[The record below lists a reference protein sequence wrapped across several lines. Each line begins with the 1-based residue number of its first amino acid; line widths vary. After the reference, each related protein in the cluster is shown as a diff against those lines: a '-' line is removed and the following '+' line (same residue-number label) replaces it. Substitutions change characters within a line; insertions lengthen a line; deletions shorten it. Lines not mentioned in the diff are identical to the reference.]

1 METQIHPL
9 SSLFD
14 QLGLESSKQEIQ
26 DFINQHC
33 PISREIELHEA
44 SFWNAS
50 QAAFLKQAID
60 EDADWAEVVDQLNIM
75 LRARREK

>member
-1 METQIHPL
+1 METHIHPL

-14 QLGLESSKQEIQ
+14 QLGLESGKQEIQ
-26 DFINQHC
+26 DFIKKHC
-33 PISREIELHEA
+33 PIPREIELHEA

-50 QAAFLKQAID
+50 QAAFLEQAID

-75 LRARREK
+75 LREPR